1 MTQEVDWLNCLGLS
15 ESQVTDKDLEQ
26 FCLVTE
32 ALNEIF
38 DASNFDDQNEI
49 QVDSVLMDKLSKILL
64 QIDLVRQ
71 RLAHTVSELLK
82 AAKKSTGGA

>member
-1 MTQEVDWLNCLGLS
+1 
-15 ESQVTDKDLEQ
+15 
-26 FCLVTE
+26 
-32 ALNEIF
+32 
-38 DASNFDDQNEI
+38 
-49 QVDSVLMDKLSKILL
+49 LMDKLSKILL